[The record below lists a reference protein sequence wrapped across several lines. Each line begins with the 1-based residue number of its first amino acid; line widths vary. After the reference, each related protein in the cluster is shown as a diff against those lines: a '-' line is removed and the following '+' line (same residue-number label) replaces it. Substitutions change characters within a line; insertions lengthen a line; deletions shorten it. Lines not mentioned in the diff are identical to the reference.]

1 MGRRTPPDVERQIID
16 LHESGLSG
24 AAIGRRL
31 GMNQS
36 TVSGIIRRALA
47 DGRTNLP
54 PLATGKHK
62 RWNLPPPNLGEKV
75 CYKCELSQPLENF
88 WKHKNSKDGL
98 CGACK
103 SCMTEANRS
112 NRASQRHLVKKEYG
126 ITLEEYDTLKSKS
139 SGCGICGEPQELQLD
154 HDHVTGKVREFLCGH
169 CNRGLGMFRDSM
181 ERLHSAI
188 AYLEKHSE

>member
-1 MGRRTPPDVERQIID
+1 MAKRTAPEVEKEIIG

-24 AAIGRRL
+24 AAIGRQL
-31 GMNQS
+31 GMNQA
-36 TVSGIIRRALA
+36 TVAGVIRRAIA
-47 DGRTNLP
+47 EGATNLP
-54 PLATGKHK
+54 PLATGRHK
-62 RWNLPPPNLGEKV
+62 RRKLPTPNPGEKV
-75 CYKCELSQPLENF
+75 CYKCELSQPLKNF

-103 SCMTEANRS
+103 PCMTEANRS

-139 SGCGICGEPQELQLD
+139 FGCGICGESQELQLD
-154 HDHVTGKVREFLCGH
+154 HDHTTGKIREFLCGQ